1 MPLRKVQT
9 RHITQATNEIDWNSN
24 ALHIFV
30 NIKRKR
36 RQIQFYQVTFANV
49 LLGPQ
54 KYPIN
59 YDKFCLFRCVAWMA
73 WRSQAAV
80 PQLFVTV
87 TSTTLESATM

>member
-9 RHITQATNEIDWNSN
+9 RHITQATNEIDCGNFN

-54 KYPIN
+54 SIPSTMTSFVSSDVWHGWGDVRKQ
-59 YDKFCLFRCVAWMA
+59 LFR
-73 WRSQAAV
+73 S
-80 PQLFVTV
+80 
-87 TSTTLESATM
+87 SS